1 MRCLTDI
8 SSDASNRKL
17 PLPHESESGEAL
29 EMLLD
34 LGNAFENGSQFAL
47 LLAMIIT
54 TNHMR
59 LNFDNVYSTRSTDA
73 WFRPVPS
80 LIVVSC

>member
-1 MRCLTDI
+1 MPATENYPYLT
-8 SSDASNRKL
+8 NLRVEKL
-17 PLPHESESGEAL
+17 WKV
-29 EMLLD
+29 LLD

-47 LLAMIIT
+47 LLAMIIS